1 MTIEVVGDALQRVE
15 KDWVHDML
23 QSLPANS
30 AIILEITAL
39 LTLRKEKIS
48 TGELYGVYRRA
59 EVGEFPPWKLGE
71 RRVLD
76 IVNDLETLGLISTW
90 NVSRGRKGYGKE
102 IRMNVDPQSVLDFYE
117 QTSGFRLTLTRK

>member
-1 MTIEVVGDALQRVE
+1 M
-15 KDWVHDML
+15 
-23 QSLPANS
+23 
-30 AIILEITAL
+30 
-39 LTLRKEKIS
+39 RKEKIS

-102 IRMNVDPQSVLDFYE
+102 IRMNVDPQDVLDVYA
-117 QTSGFRLTLTRK
+117 QTRGFRFTLIQK